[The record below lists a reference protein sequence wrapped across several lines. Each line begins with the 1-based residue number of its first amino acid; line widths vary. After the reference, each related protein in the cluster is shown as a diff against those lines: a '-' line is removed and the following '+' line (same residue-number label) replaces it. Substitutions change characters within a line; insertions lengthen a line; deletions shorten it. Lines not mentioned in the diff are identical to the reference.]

1 MNMAQEI
8 LDNSAYPM
16 VGGDGPYSY
25 ARNSNYQKE
34 SLDSAKK
41 MMNELIDQH
50 LHPENHLH
58 SMNPFSNSFRVA
70 DFGCSAGPNTFHA
83 VHNIIEAVENKY
95 KSLRMEAEMPEFH
108 VFFNDHVNN
117 DFNTLFRNLPATGRY
132 FATGVPGSFYGR
144 LLPRST
150 LHFAHCSTALH
161 WLSKI
166 PVEVTDKNSPAWN
179 KGRIHY
185 TGAAREVEDAYSTQF
200 GKDFDLFLR
209 ARAQELVPGGLMMIV
224 AVGFPDD
231 VQICE
236 SSLGENFNVL
246 GSCFLDMAKMGIIT
260 QEMVD
265 SFNLHFYYPSPSEL
279 KTLIEV
285 NGLFEIKKIEK
296 LVSSIANKRVLLDV
310 DACILHLRA
319 VLGELIKEHFG
330 EGVIDILLERHRE
343 KYIEN
348 PILSDERYI
357 KEASYA
363 VFLKR
368 KIRVT
373 SRRNSI

>member
-1 MNMAQEI
+1 MAQEV
-8 LDNSAYPM
+8 LDCSTYPM
-16 VGGDGPYSY
+16 VGGDGPHSY

-34 SLDSAKK
+34 SLDSAKQ

-50 LHPENHLH
+50 LDPGNHLY
-58 SMNPFSNSFRVA
+58 SFNPGNSSFRVA
-70 DFGCSAGPNTFHA
+70 DFGCSVGPNTFRA

-95 KSLRMEAEMPEFH
+95 KSLPVETEMPEFH

-132 FATGVPGSFYGR
+132 FASGVPGSFYGR
-144 LLPRST
+144 LLPSST

-166 PVEVTDKNSPAWN
+166 PVEVMDKNSPAWN
-179 KGRIHY
+179 KGRICY
-185 TGAAREVEDAYSTQF
+185 SGAAKEVKDAYSTQF
-200 GKDFDLFLR
+200 GKDIDSFLR
-209 ARAQELVPGGLMMIV
+209 ARAQELVPGGLMMLV
-224 AVGFPDD
+224 ADGLPDD
-231 VQICE
+231 VQMCE
-236 SSLGENFNVL
+236 SSIGENLNVL
-246 GSCFLDMAKMGIIT
+246 GSCFLDLTKMGMIA

-265 SFNLHFYYPSPSEL
+265 SFNLPFYYPSPSEL

-296 LVSSIANKRVLLDV
+296 LDSSSAKKGVQLDV
-310 DACILHLRA
+310 DVCILHMRA
-319 VLGELIKEHFG
+319 VLGELVKKHFG
-330 EGVIDILLERHRE
+330 EGVIDILFERHRE

-357 KEASYA
+357 KDASYV

-368 KIRVT
+368 KIKVT
-373 SRRNSI
+373 S